1 MLEDFITMEEIK
13 DFVEQLKPGLTEVQY
28 ELLLFV
34 CGLLKNEGDA
44 SIVEIDGEK
53 IAIDK
58 FLSPIIKDLNSHGY
72 RTLACCSGLQE
83 EHRNAKF
90 GHNAPYLSF
99 AYNEQLFDKLGKE
112 TDSLGIKVRIGS
124 AYLQKSVSISIPF
137 ADDETL
143 KKKWLGLRD
152 FLLQYE

>member
-1 MLEDFITMEEIK
+1 MLEDFKTMEELK
-13 DFVEQLKPGLTEVQY
+13 EYVEQFKSDMAEGQY

-34 CGLLKNEGDA
+34 CGLLENEGDA
-44 SIVEIDGEK
+44 SIVEIDGKE

-58 FLSPIIKDLNSHGY
+58 FLAPIIKDLNSHGY

-90 GHNAPYLSF
+90 GHDAPYLSF
-99 AYNEQLFDKLGKE
+99 AYNEQLFYKLRKE
-112 TDSLGIKVRIGS
+112 AGRLGITVRKGS
-124 AYLQKSVSISIPF
+124 AYLQESVSIAIPF

-143 KKKWLGLRD
+143 KKKWLDLRN
-152 FLLQYE
+152 FLIRHE

>member
-1 MLEDFITMEEIK
+1 MFEDLKSMEEIK
-13 DFVEQLKPGLTEVQY
+13 EYVEQLKPALTKEQY

-44 SIVEIDGEK
+44 SIVEIDGKK

-58 FLSPIIKDLNSHGY
+58 FMAPIIKDLNSHGY
-72 RTLACCSGLQE
+72 RTLACCSGLRE
-83 EHRNAKF
+83 EHQNAKF
-90 GHNAPYLSF
+90 GHDAPYLSF
-99 AYNEQLFDKLGKE
+99 AYNEQLFDKLNKAAE
-112 TDSLGIKVRIGS
+112 SLEIEVREGS
-124 AYLQKSVSISIPF
+124 AYLQKSVHTTLPL

-152 FLLQYE
+152 FLLQHE